1 MNQNKLENSIT
12 CCSCGNLFPPA
23 RILRDAHSNKFCAP
37 CYKDMYHSAEV
48 PLREYRPPY
57 YFVPAPSS
65 DPLDYP
71 GKTWC

>member
-37 CYKDMYHSAEV
+37 CYKDMYAPDVQQAPEV
-48 PLREYRPPY
+48 LVPDKVAPRGYVHPY
-57 YFVPAPSS
+57 YSVRV
-65 DPLDYP
+65 
-71 GKTWC
+71 